1 MKVEEYKRLKDKI
14 EALRQKKARAE
25 GALEQAERRLLAEL
39 GVESVAEAEREV
51 GRLGDESRVLTE
63 RLQKRLDEFAE
74 RWGERLEKQG

>member
-39 GVESVAEAEREV
+39 GVESVAEAEQAV
-51 GRLGDESRVLTE
+51 GRLEDESRMLAE

-74 RWGERLEKQG
+74 KWGEKLEQP